1 MTAIGSITARQQY
14 VALRS
19 SNEGDAAPGAGADAR
34 IEMATKAADR
44 PGRGGGRRSRR
55 QALERQA
62 RALVR
67 AIQVGDEAAV
77 ETAVLELSRSR
88 RIFAPLVFA
97 VGAFVMLFQGVRL
110 LFSNWRLTLIQVLPA
125 MWIWLA
131 FLDLKAHAFK
141 GREFHAW
148 HGGVEV
154 LLVAVIAL
162 VTAAAFYLN
171 AVFAF
176 AISQPGTPSIRP
188 AFVRAR
194 DHLRVVLGAGLFV
207 GAGLG
212 FSAIIVP
219 RWGQPWFTVS
229 LGIVIGVMMLTYVTL
244 PARIVGIRPT
254 GSRVDRLAAAAIGG
268 ALGLLVCTPPYVI
281 GRIGILL
288 LGSHAL
294 FALGVA
300 LLAIGL
306 TLQAGATGAVKAIK
320 MSAKL
325 AAGEVSRPPTASP
338 G

>member
-1 MTAIGSITARQQY
+1 MRPRARAPMLGSRWRRKPRIG
-14 VALRS
+14 
-19 SNEGDAAPGAGADAR
+19 PAGA
-34 IEMATKAADR
+34 
-44 PGRGGGRRSRR
+44 
-55 QALERQA
+55 
-62 RALVR
+62 V
-67 AIQVGDEAAV
+67 
-77 ETAVLELSRSR
+77 
-88 RIFAPLVFA
+88 
-97 VGAFVMLFQGVRL
+97 VGARVARP
-110 LFSNWRLTLIQVLPA
+110 SSAR
-125 MWIWLA
+125 
-131 FLDLKAHAFK
+131 HA
-141 GREFHAW
+141 RS
-148 HGGVEV
+148 
-154 LLVAVIAL
+154 
-162 VTAAAFYLN
+162 
-171 AVFAF
+171 FA
-176 AISQPGTPSIRP
+176 
-188 AFVRAR
+188 RAR

-294 FALGVA
+294 FLLGVV

-325 AAGEVSRPPTASP
+325 AAGDVSRPSS